1 MKLIY
6 FDKYIIKDCTM
17 SDSQVGGR
25 KSKNVRIHILDL
37 NFNILDVLSTKT
49 KSPIHVQIFDYKQ
62 CFDTLWLE

>member
-1 MKLIY
+1 
-6 FDKYIIKDCTM
+6 M

-37 NFNILDVLSTKT
+37 NFKILDVLSTKT